1 MSTTK
6 ILVVED
12 EVIVAKDLQNRL
24 RKLGYCV
31 PAIAASGEEAIL
43 KAAEAIPDLVLMDI
57 RLRGE
62 MDGVEAAREIHSRYD
77 IPIVYLTANSDTL
90 TFERVKSTKPQGYL
104 IKPFKERELY
114 STIELTLARYH
125 MERKLREHQ
134 QWLETIL
141 NSIGDG
147 VIACDRSRLI
157 TFMNPIAET
166 ITGWTE
172 QEAFGQSTTEVFKIV
187 HAETR
192 RAIAHPINEVLLSGR
207 VVGIPENTL
216 LISKNGSEIP
226 IDDSIS
232 PIKDENN
239 AVSGVVLVF
248 RDISE
253 RKQAQAA
260 LYRRQQEFK
269 ALVENAPDA
278 ISRFNSQLRYVY
290 ANPAIEELTGISA
303 TTVIGKTNA
312 ELNMPETFCW
322 VWEKNL
328 QEVFR
333 SKEENEFEFKLL
345 GVNGTKYYQ
354 ARLVPEISSNNTVES
369 VLSISRDITALKQAE
384 AQLIHNASHD
394 ALTGLP
400 NRALFLERLER
411 AILHSKRRTGYQFA
425 VLFVDLDRFK
435 TINDSLGHAMGDRL
449 LIAFSRRLET
459 CIRAGDTVARL
470 GGDEFTIL
478 LDDLKDVSDVK
489 RVANRIQKALQSPF
503 NLNGHEAFVTASIGI
518 ALNANHYAQAEELL
532 RNADIAM
539 YRAKILGK
547 ARSELFNAEMYAQAT
562 QRLQLETDLRR
573 ALDRQE
579 FLIHYQPIISLFSE
593 KIIGFEALLRWQHP
607 QQGLIPP
614 AQFIPVAEETG
625 AIVPIGYWV
634 LKEACRQMSYW
645 QNKFPPMASLTISV
659 NLSSKQFSQ
668 PDIIEQIAQ
677 IIKETG
683 LEPNCLKLEITESVL
698 MENTQMANSML
709 TQLRKMNIQLHLDDF
724 GTGYSSLSYLHRF
737 PSSAVKI
744 DRSFVSQIGA
754 DGENLEIVR
763 AIVSLASSLNIE
775 AIAEGV
781 ETVEQLTQLKSLN
794 CQYAQGYYCSKP
806 LDSQSTETLIANG
819 LKY

>member
-1 MSTTK
+1 MNSAK

-12 EVIVAKDLQNRL
+12 EIIVAKDLQNRL

-31 PAIAASGEEAIL
+31 PAIAASAEEAII
-43 KAAEAIPDLVLMDI
+43 KAAEATFDLVLMDI

-90 TFERVKSTKPQGYL
+90 TFERVKTTKPQGYI

-125 MERKLREHQ
+125 IEKQLREHK

-147 VIACDRSRLI
+147 VIACDRNRQV

-172 QEAFGQSTTEVFKIV
+172 QEACGQATTEVFQII
-187 HAETR
+187 HSETR
-192 RAIAHPINEVLLSGR
+192 CAIAYPLNEVLLSGK
-207 VVGIPENTL
+207 VAGIPENTL

-226 IDDSIS
+226 IDDSIA

-239 AVSGVVLVF
+239 LINGAVLVF

-253 RKQAQAA
+253 RKQAQVA

-269 ALVENAPDA
+269 ALVENAPDI
-278 ISRFNSQLRYVY
+278 ISRFNAQLRYVY

-303 TTVIGKTNA
+303 ATVIGKTNA
-312 ELNMPETFCW
+312 ELNMPDTFCW
-322 VWEKNL
+322 LWEKNL
-328 QEVFR
+328 QEVFN
-333 SKEENEFEFKLL
+333 SKKESEFEFSFLST
-345 GVNGTKYYQ
+345 NGTKYYQ
-354 ARLVPEISSNNTVES
+354 ARLVPGIASNGVLET

-411 AILHSKRRTGYQFA
+411 AILHNKRRADYQFA
-425 VLFVDLDRFK
+425 VLFLDLDRFK

-449 LIAFSRRLET
+449 LVAFARRLET
-459 CIRAGDTVARL
+459 CLRAGDTVARL
-470 GGDEFTIL
+470 GGDEFTLL
-478 LDDLKDVSDVK
+478 LDDLKDVNDVK

-503 NLNGHEAFVTASIGI
+503 NLKGHDIFVTASIGI
-518 ALNANHYAQAEELL
+518 ALNATDYAQAEDLL

-539 YRAKILGK
+539 YRAKVLGK

-579 FLIHYQPIISLFSE
+579 FLIHYQPIVSLLSD

-614 AQFIPVAEETG
+614 AQFIPIAEETG
-625 AIVPIGYWV
+625 AIVPIGYWI
-634 LKEACRQMSYW
+634 LKEACRQMSFW
-645 QNKFPPMASLTISV
+645 QNKFPHTASLTISI

-677 IIKETG
+677 VLIETG

-698 MENTQMANSML
+698 MENTQMAKMRL
-709 TQLRKMNIQLHLDDF
+709 ARLQQMNIQLHLDDF

-754 DGENLEIVR
+754 NGENLEIIR
-763 AIVSLASSLNIE
+763 AIVSLANSLNIV

-781 ETVEQLTQLKSLN
+781 ETVEQLAQLKNLK
-794 CQYAQGYYCSKP
+794 CQYAQGYYCSRP
-806 LDSQSTETLIANG
+806 LDSHSTETLIANN
-819 LKY
+819 LKF